1 MKEIARVMRQLF
13 LLFCLFTHLI
23 DALFEIACGY
33 GLIVRAYCKFAL
45 AWVLRNM
52 GDRFDE

>member
-33 GLIVRAYCKFAL
+33 CLIVRAYCKFAL